1 LPFAV
6 PVASQLP
13 HAVGLGYASKYRGRD
28 EVSIVFFGDGA
39 TSEGDFHEAMNF
51 AGVLQTPVIFLCQN
65 NQWAISLPRDKQT
78 KSKTLAQKGL
88 AYGMPCLQ
96 VDGNDVFAVYAAVSE
111 AAERARN
118 GDGPTMIECV
128 TYRLSIHTTADDP
141 SKYRNEEEVE
151 KWEKRDPLP
160 RFQHYMVEHE
170 LLSEDDIETMEDEL
184 KEEIKQAWK
193 DTESRI
199 EALDGPEVMFDYIYA
214 QRPPYLEAQREAFEQ
229 RQQGEGA

>member
-1 LPFAV
+1 
-6 PVASQLP
+6 
-13 HAVGLGYASKYRGRD
+13 
-28 EVSIVFFGDGA
+28 
-39 TSEGDFHEAMNF
+39 
-51 AGVLQTPVIFLCQN
+51 
-65 NQWAISLPRDKQT
+65 
-78 KSKTLAQKGL
+78 
-88 AYGMPCLQ
+88 
-96 VDGNDVFAVYAAVSE
+96 
-111 AAERARN
+111 
-118 GDGPTMIECV
+118 ECV